1 MRQGYTVPRPY
12 IQWCALDAFITQC
25 KSACGVLEP
34 TRNSK
39 AYNIG
44 IYTAV
49 NNAKA
54 RTWGG
59 MATKGCDCLQF
70 LHISL
75 IAGYSL
81 HLMESK
87 YVNKTENNK

>member
-12 IQWCALDAFITQC
+12 IQWCALDAFIAQC

-54 RTWGG
+54 RTWNG
-59 MATKGCDCLQF
+59 MTTKEWRLSVVFAYLIDCRLFPSPDGEQ
-70 LHISL
+70 ICQQD
-75 IAGYSL
+75 G
-81 HLMESK
+81 E
-87 YVNKTENNK
+87 

>member
-54 RTWGG
+54 RT
-59 MATKGCDCLQF
+59 
-70 LHISL
+70 
-75 IAGYSL
+75 
-81 HLMESK
+81 
-87 YVNKTENNK
+87 